1 MGLSL
6 RLTAGVLIVDLDIGI
21 AGVIIYCCV
30 YANVDNSFN
39 NT

>member
-30 YANVDNSFN
+30 YANVDNSSF
-39 NT
+39 